1 MAVSVELTSLTF
13 NHTPIPLCDDS
24 AVDTG
29 AKLKFTNARL
39 RFEAQ
44 NKLDMFNFAGPIP
57 GGTVS

>member
-1 MAVSVELTSLTF
+1 VT
-13 NHTPIPLCDDS
+13 IPLCDDS

-44 NKLDMFNFAGPIP
+44 NKLDMFNFAGPNP

>member
-1 MAVSVELTSLTF
+1 LRSLLKPPWRRF
-13 NHTPIPLCDDS
+13 GGDDS